1 MTARKSGGSDI
12 NFYRSPDIIAQFDY
26 ITNELTRDLQSS
38 RPGSIISPSGEEL
51 ALFIHAL
58 QQFQHDSLGPHN
70 TNIPSSAPKIIPTK
84 IFKSQTITPN
94 SPVYKVLLSAYD
106 YRLAQGWQEWDLSD
120 PTKQTQHLA
129 LLEHVREAL
138 ISSGILKNPTIA
150 FAESV
155 NADDRETLANS
166 INKLGG
172 AVVSD
177 AQHASHIVHQ
187 ISQEQE
193 SSEGEEWLRTL
204 EKKDGKVLIH
214 YWYYPDSYDEWISE
228 ASGNYADPAPL
239 PEHSGAWNVSTRWIK
254 DSEKFNEWMN
264 EEDYEPNALRGATGA
279 GLAVQ
284 SSQRY
289 SSKRD
294 NSDRIESLPKRIKR
308 SSSVAPT
315 ESEDIKQSEEDNDR
329 LASED
334 ATMEEALD
342 SAANATQ
349 DIESTLATDMDS
361 MDVDSKDAESE
372 SKAEESSAKGT
383 DTKEASL
390 ADKDSNR
397 GSAPPE
403 NDEALT
409 QAEADRFKLEEEA
422 GRYLSRQTQE
432 VIIPSYAAWFSIA
445 KIHEIEHKSLPEF
458 FNLKNRSKTPT
469 VYKDYR
475 DFMINTYRLNPSE
488 YLTVTACRRNLAGDV
503 CAIIRVHSFL
513 EQWGLINY
521 QVDPDTRPSTVGPA
535 FTGHFRVTADT
546 PRGLQPFLPSV
557 TAPTAAQA
565 NGELK
570 PVSGAKQ
577 ESNLELRRNIFSN
590 GTASATKDGE
600 ETAEK
605 RQRFNC
611 FTCGTD
617 CTKTRYHSIK
627 TKNFELCSNCYTEGR
642 FPSTMTSGDF
652 IRLNA
657 QHFKHATDDQWTDQ
671 ETLLLLEGLEMFDED
686 WNQVAEHVGTRS
698 REQCILHFLQLPIED
713 PYLGGATE
721 RELGPLQYH
730 RIPFSQA
737 DNPVMSVV
745 AFLASVVNP
754 SVAAAAAK
762 NAIKELEQSK
772 SSTGDENEKYNESTQ
787 ELAAVESGEKVPKV
801 EPEGSDSD
809 QMDLDKTGDAKPD
822 EDSNVKQD
830 GVSATTKPN
839 TGISGT
845 PQSTLEKAGAIAL
858 GSAAAKA
865 KTLADK
871 EEREVKRLV
880 NQVVEAQLKKM
891 ELKLQQFEELESVL
905 EIEKRELE
913 RQRQQLYLDRLAMK
927 KSIMSMQEKMM
938 QARQTANSQIAASIT
953 VPPGGVGGT
962 GTAFQNETTI
972 RQQQEQGQGLMPLS
986 QDQNVEGVVV
996 MPMTPTTKKNSTVAL
1011 VGSVALILG
1020 LISSNSLVTAA
1031 PKLKIQGTTD
1041 WPDYGKIPDTNS
1053 PEVKAWVDS
1062 IDWSK
1067 VPKLSIREAQVM
1079 GEPPQCPKA
1088 EVPLDECWWTCSGC
1102 FAEDDIYEC
1111 PGKTDWGLT
1120 FDDGPQEGTTEGLL
1134 DVLKQKN
1141 ATATFFVTGMKSSRY
1156 PWLLQETL
1164 DQGHHLASHT
1174 WSHPGMTTLTNEQI
1188 VAELMW
1194 TQKFIEEETGYKIKY
1209 FRPPY

>member
-12 NFYRSPDIIAQFDY
+12 NFYRSPDTVAQFDY
-26 ITNELTRDLQSS
+26 IANDLTRDLQSS
-38 RPGSIISPSGEEL
+38 LPGSSFSPSGEEL
-51 ALFIHAL
+51 ALLIHAL

-70 TNIPSSAPKIIPTK
+70 TIVPSSVPKIIPAK
-84 IFKSQTITPN
+84 LFRSKN
-94 SPVYKVLLSAYD
+94 LNNGSPVYKILLAAYEYRHQQHWQGWDFSDPAKQTQNLTLIEYIREALLSA
-106 YRLAQGWQEWDLSD
+106 GF
-120 PTKQTQHLA
+120 
-129 LLEHVREAL
+129 
-138 ISSGILKNPTIA
+138 LKNPSVA

-155 NADDRETLANS
+155 IVEDRIHLTDS
-166 INKLGG
+166 VYKLGG
-172 AVVSD
+172 TVTSD
-177 AQHASHIVHQ
+177 IQYATHIVHQ
-187 ISQEQE
+187 NPQE
-193 SSEGEEWLRTL
+193 SENSEGGDWLRTL

-214 YWYYPDSYDEWISE
+214 HWYYPDSYDEWVSE
-228 ASGNYADPAPL
+228 SSGDYADPAPL
-239 PEHSGAWNVSTRWIK
+239 PEHNGVWNVSVRWIT
-254 DSEKFNEWMN
+254 DSHKFNEWVN
-264 EEDYEPNALRGATGA
+264 EEDYEPNSHRGGA
-279 GLAVQ
+279 GVGVSVQ

-294 NSDRIESLPKRIKR
+294 NTENIESLPKRIKR
-308 SSSVAPT
+308 SSSTAP
-315 ESEDIKQSEEDNDR
+315 EDSKQSTEENHDK

-334 ATMEEALD
+334 AAMEEV
-342 SAANATQ
+342 SG
-349 DIESTLATDMDS
+349 SATDAIQDNDGTQPADVDA
-361 MDVDSKDAESE
+361 MDVDFKDAENE

-383 DTKEASL
+383 DTKEASV

-403 NDEALT
+403 TEEALT

-422 GRYLSRQTQE
+422 GRYLSKQTQE
-432 VIIPSYAAWFSIA
+432 VIIPSYAAWFSLA

-570 PVSGAKQ
+570 PVNGAKQ
-577 ESNLELRRNIFSN
+577 DSNLELRRNIFSN
-590 GTASATKDGE
+590 GTSSAAKDSE
-600 ETAEK
+600 DTPEK
-605 RQRFNC
+605 KQRFNC

-627 TKNFELCSNCYTEGR
+627 TKNFELCSNCYIEGR
-642 FPSTMTSGDF
+642 FPSTMSSGDF

-671 ETLLLLEGLEMFDED
+671 ETLLLLEGLEMYDED

-754 SVAAAAAK
+754 NVAAAAAR
-762 NAIKELEQSK
+762 NAIKELERAENGTVGEEEESQK
-772 SSTGDENEKYNESTQ
+772 DSTKT
-787 ELAAVESGEKVPKV
+787 PKT
-801 EPEGSDSD
+801 EPKGSDSS
-809 QMDLDKTGDAKPD
+809 QMDIDKSGDAKPD
-822 EDSNVKQD
+822 EDTEVNKDETPKDVVD
-830 GVSATTKPN
+830 
-839 TGISGT
+839 T

-865 KTLADK
+865 KSLADN

-880 NQVVEAQLKKM
+880 TQVVEAQLKKM

-905 EIEKRELE
+905 ETEKRELE

-927 KSIMSMQEKMM
+927 KSIMSMQEKML
-938 QARQTANSQIAASIT
+938 QARQTASAQVAASIT

-962 GTAFQNETTI
+962 GTAFQNEVTI
-972 RQQQEQGQGLMPLS
+972 RQQQEQGQGLGPLS
-986 QDQNVEGVVV
+986 RDQNAEGVVV
-996 MPMTPTTKKNSTVAL
+996 MPLP
-1011 VGSVALILG
+1011 
-1020 LISSNSLVTAA
+1020 
-1031 PKLKIQGTTD
+1031 
-1041 WPDYGKIPDTNS
+1041 
-1053 PEVKAWVDS
+1053 
-1062 IDWSK
+1062 
-1067 VPKLSIREAQVM
+1067 
-1079 GEPPQCPKA
+1079 
-1088 EVPLDECWWTCSGC
+1088 
-1102 FAEDDIYEC
+1102 
-1111 PGKTDWGLT
+1111 
-1120 FDDGPQEGTTEGLL
+1120 
-1134 DVLKQKN
+1134 
-1141 ATATFFVTGMKSSRY
+1141 
-1156 PWLLQETL
+1156 
-1164 DQGHHLASHT
+1164 
-1174 WSHPGMTTLTNEQI
+1174 
-1188 VAELMW
+1188 
-1194 TQKFIEEETGYKIKY
+1194 
-1209 FRPPY
+1209 